1 MVNVWDPWHTIFFR
15 STMGS
20 CEIDA
25 WRTWNRS
32 GPAVERRLF
41 LNAMRFLRSKQMK
54 MCLRLMLIIIIIISS
69 CRCTAVT
76 VTSHFNGPPFIN
88 AEAVAHVWLC
98 GARIGGYSASLSL
111 AAVEF
116 FKPHPC
122 HSISFHFIPFGY
134 GSIPIDTFLL
144 GWTSIN
150 PSYFDVNY
158 RGTRVLTHC
167 HMNELMYG
175 L

>member
-54 MCLRLMLIIIIIISS
+54 MCLRLMLIIIIIIIIISS
-69 CRCTAVT
+69 HVDVQQSQSLLTST
-76 VTSHFNGPPFIN
+76 VLHSSMP
-88 AEAVAHVWLC
+88 
-98 GARIGGYSASLSL
+98 RLSL
-111 AAVEF
+111 MSDCVEL
-116 FKPHPC
+116 
-122 HSISFHFIPFGY
+122 GLV
-134 GSIPIDTFLL
+134 DTL
-144 GWTSIN
+144 
-150 PSYFDVNY
+150 P
-158 RGTRVLTHC
+158 R
-167 HMNELMYG
+167 
-175 L
+175 